1 MIPRASWCDGDA
13 PMVIGERFAWAHLP
27 KAAGTATSRMF
38 GVFPELIQFADPE
51 DTNDKHTPFPDR
63 AEMVRG
69 RLLAMNVR
77 RLPAWVLSRAHY
89 VAIHGMWPD
98 YEPIPMA
105 TPQELAES
113 SFPDTRILLL
123 TGNGRFP
130 IDRWIRTEYLTQ
142 DFLAFIG
149 EFTVVTEDQARHVM
163 EIQPANTGDY
173 DRRIESWFTPEQ
185 VRTLYER
192 NPVWAGLEAALYGSL
207 HEPVPS

>member
-105 TPQELAES
+105 SHASPRISALCFGES
-113 SFPDTRILLL
+113 RYIAWMRSSAPASGPDS
-123 TGNGRFP
+123 
-130 IDRWIRTEYLTQ
+130 
-142 DFLAFIG
+142 
-149 EFTVVTEDQARHVM
+149 
-163 EIQPANTGDY
+163 QPMFSPAT
-173 DRRIESWFTPEQ
+173 T
-185 VRTLYER
+185 
-192 NPVWAGLEAALYGSL
+192 
-207 HEPVPS
+207 